1 MSDKLQFL
9 IEQARNY
16 QMTATEREEQIRS
29 FAYGNTNLENS
40 SITRAD
46 IEDAMNEMVE
56 PTLCSDCDDAIR
68 L

>member
-1 MSDKLQFL
+1 MNDKLQFL
-9 IEQARNY
+9 IEQARSY
-16 QMTATEREEQIRS
+16 RMTDTEREEQIRS

-46 IEDAMNEMVE
+46 IEDAMNEMAE
-56 PTLCSDCDDAIR
+56 PARRLDSDDAIR